1 MNPLR
6 IIAALAGVLGL
17 VGSALAAGSP
27 PAPWPV
33 LCSAAESTERRP
45 VWQGQEGW
53 LFERAD
59 LITRL
64 HLTEPLHR
72 YLERL
77 SGALRA
83 SGVLPVVLVVPTRA
97 SVAYAQLGA
106 HEVFT
111 SYDLEAAA
119 LGYRDFLSRLRRAGF
134 LAPDLLAAAHNEGDS
149 FFFKRDHHWSAVGAK
164 ASADAVASLLV
175 PHLLARHLE
184 EPTAEPAEKAFITL
198 QRPDREQIGTLQA
211 RAEAFCEGLSW
222 PPESVAQFDTLQLDT
237 VQRGSADTAAALFGE
252 VAVPVALAGTSN
264 SLRGEDRPEL
274 NFSGFLRE
282 ALGREV
288 LNASFPGSGPLGALQ
303 AYLVSPE
310 YEAAPARVLLWETL
324 YRGWHRSG
332 GLINQLR
339 QIIPSVSGGCTAP
352 PLTQRLESLPAGE
365 TVLATALTPLDLRGP
380 EAYVQLHL
388 GDQALTNFVLE
399 LRYRGVSER
408 VRLSRSTRA
417 PSTGRYFLELSS
429 VYRAPLEEIILH
441 APRDLKGALTL
452 TLCGPGWLKPNP
464 EFGAESGHTSRTG
477 SQGDLSQTAVRRTD
491 CAKQAARTVC
501 SRATATRWRERCR

>member
-1 MNPLR
+1 MKPLR
-6 IIAALAGVLGL
+6 IIAALVGVLGML
-17 VGSALAAGSP
+17 GSALAAGSP
-27 PAPWPV
+27 LAPSPM
-33 LCSAAESTERRP
+33 LCSAAEATEQRP

-59 LITRL
+59 LITHI

-83 SGVLPVVLVVPTRA
+83 SGVLPVALVVPTRG
-97 SVAYAQLGA
+97 SVAYAQLGT
-106 HEVFT
+106 HSIFST
-111 SYDLEAAA
+111 YDPEAAA
-119 LGYRDFLSRLRRAGF
+119 RGYRDFLARLRRAGF
-134 LAPDLLAAAHNEGDS
+134 LAPDLLRAAHREGDS
-149 FFFKRDHHWSAVGAK
+149 FFFRRDHHWSPAGAK
-164 ASADAVASLLV
+164 ASAEAVANVLA
-175 PHLLARHLE
+175 PHLLAPHLE
-184 EPTAEPAEKAFITL
+184 ELTAERAEKAFVTL
-198 QRPDREQIGTLQA
+198 RRPDREQIGTLQA

-222 PPESVAQFDTLQLDT
+222 PPETVAQFDTVQLDT
-237 VQRGSADTAAALFGE
+237 VQLETVQDGSADTAAALFGE

-264 SLRGEDRPEL
+264 SLRGEGRPEL

-282 ALGREV
+282 ALGLEV

-310 YEAAPARVLLWETL
+310 YEAAPAQVLLWETL
-324 YRGWHRSG
+324 YRGWHRSR

-339 QIIPSVSGGCTAP
+339 QIIPSVSGGCAALP
-352 PLTQRLESLPAGE
+352 TQQLEAVRAGE
-365 TVLATALTPLDLRGP
+365 TVLATGLTPLDLRGP
-380 EAYVQLHL
+380 AAYVQLNL
-388 GDQALTNFVLE
+388 DDQALEAFVLE

-429 VYRAPLEEIILH
+429 VYRAPLEEIVLH

-452 TLCGPGWLKPNP
+452 TLCTPG
-464 EFGAESGHTSRTG
+464 
-477 SQGDLSQTAVRRTD
+477 
-491 CAKQAARTVC
+491 
-501 SRATATRWRERCR
+501 